1 MLMLI
6 ILPTGHNNYN
16 CHYVKVVS
24 SKTVQTDT
32 TAIVVMRLF
41 TAQITAQVKNQK
53 QTN

>member
-32 TAIVVMRLF
+32 TYSSDAAVYRADNGASEEPE
-41 TAQITAQVKNQK
+41 TD
-53 QTN
+53 